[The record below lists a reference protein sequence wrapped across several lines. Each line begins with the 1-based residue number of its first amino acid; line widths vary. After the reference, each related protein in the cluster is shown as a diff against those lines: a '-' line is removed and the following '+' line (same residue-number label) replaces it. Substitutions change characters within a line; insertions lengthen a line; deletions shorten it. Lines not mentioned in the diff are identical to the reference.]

1 MHTVH
6 VFLSLYIIHVHACW
20 YPCAEDKEE
29 LYGTRHQEAVKI
41 FNALLSQENLADPI
55 KQVQS
60 VIQKCFDI
68 QDLQSEVSYKDA
80 CMQLNTSKVLITVA
94 FIVDSKFHKFA
105 VLCAQ
110 SNVTNIRPPSLPLS
124 PSPLS
129 FPPSLPRYSSSWLSR
144 QLVSQMRTL
153 ILLEFSLA
161 GRPWLAC
168 AVPSSQREP
177 SRDTSPCTPKS

>member
-1 MHTVH
+1 MHIVH

-94 FIVDSKFHKFA
+94 FIVDSKFH
-105 VLCAQ
+105 
-110 SNVTNIRPPSLPLS
+110 SL
-124 PSPLS
+124 
-129 FPPSLPRYSSSWLSR
+129 Y
-144 QLVSQMRTL
+144 
-153 ILLEFSLA
+153 
-161 GRPWLAC
+161 
-168 AVPSSQREP
+168 
-177 SRDTSPCTPKS
+177 